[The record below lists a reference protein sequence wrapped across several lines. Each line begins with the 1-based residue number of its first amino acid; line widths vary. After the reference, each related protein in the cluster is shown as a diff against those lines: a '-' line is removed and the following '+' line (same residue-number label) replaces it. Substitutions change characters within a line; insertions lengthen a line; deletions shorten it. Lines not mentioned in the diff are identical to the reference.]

1 MRREKWYNFAS
12 YAMARSGARR
22 PLAVMA
28 VGKELYMSAWNGPQS
43 REAATA
49 PQKTPNRGD
58 KKPSALRG
66 LVCGGIVVLGALA
79 AAVWLFSA
87 GETPPPQGEK
97 VKESRRI
104 KEVAPVPAPKAKEI
118 KPEKPKL
125 SPTQV
130 MGKRGIPIETY
141 GLKTYW
147 TNGVLRYEGGLR
159 VYDPNRPS
167 KKVELRPPATEIFKR
182 HSLNAIASIISHEPG
197 DLLVGDL
204 EYGDDFIKDFN
215 DSLSEQIEY
224 GEDDTEYTR
233 QVKDAVK
240 EVQKQLH
247 EMMNQGK
254 DIAEV
259 MNEAR
264 NDLRNLSMYRQEI
277 MSMVSETAD
286 NEEASDSDVEDII
299 AAANQMFR
307 DKGVKE
313 IGENEFVRWSLIL
326 EQRRNRMSDANKA
339 PVNEEN

>member
-1 MRREKWYNFAS
+1 M
-12 YAMARSGARR
+12 
-22 PLAVMA
+22 
-28 VGKELYMSAWNGPQS
+28 AWNRSSGEQ
-43 REAATA
+43 
-49 PQKTPNRGD
+49 TPVTKRSA
-58 KKPSALRG
+58 KAPSASKGIFIG
-66 LVCGGIVVLGALA
+66 LAIAVPIVALLIWA
-79 AAVWLFSA
+79 FSNDG
-87 GETPPPQGEK
+87 GETRK
-97 VKESRRI
+97 DAASTKERGRI
-104 KEVAPVPAPKAKEI
+104 KEVTPAPAPKAKPQE
-118 KPEKPKL
+118 EKPKL

-167 KKVELRPPATEIFKR
+167 KKVELRPPAPEIFKR
-182 HSLNAIASIISHEPG
+182 HSLNSIASIISHEPG

-204 EYGDDFIKDFN
+204 EYGDDFVKDFN

-240 EVQKQLH
+240 DVQKQLH

-286 NEEASDSDVEDII
+286 NEESSDSDVEDII

-313 IGENEFVRWSLIL
+313 IGENDFVRWSLIL
-326 EQRRNRMSDANKA
+326 EQRRAKGEAKNE
-339 PVNEEN
+339 PVKEEN